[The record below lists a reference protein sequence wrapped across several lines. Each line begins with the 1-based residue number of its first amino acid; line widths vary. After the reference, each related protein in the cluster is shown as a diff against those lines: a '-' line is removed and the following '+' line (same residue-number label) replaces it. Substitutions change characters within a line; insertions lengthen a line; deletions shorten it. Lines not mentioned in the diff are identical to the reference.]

1 MGLGQPLTCPSF
13 DFPWRKSD
21 GAVGVVDACRR
32 GGYAQA
38 ACPPRAS
45 QRQTG
50 WCDYRG
56 LARPT
61 VLRQWRGAATGSGTG
76 KTLLARHC
84 QPRGCRCGHASLPR
98 CPGRSPK
105 GTSQT
110 RCGRA
115 PRPFATILARPQRVP
130 PTSPRRPRGSVHF
143 TRALSRF
150 RQRAMARACLS
161 GGWRLVRFSPA
172 RSAHRPRSAPAAT
185 ASRSAFRC
193 PGLHQNYPPCQRHGK
208 SDR

>member
-1 MGLGQPLTCPSF
+1 MTCPLLEICLRIFS
-13 DFPWRKSD
+13 S
-21 GAVGVVDACRR
+21 AVGVVGACRR

-115 PRPFATILARPQRVP
+115 PRPFATIPARPQRVP
-130 PTSPRRPRGSVHF
+130 PTGPRRPRGSVSIP
-143 TRALSRF
+143 R
-150 RQRAMARACLS
+150 CY
-161 GGWRLVRFSPA
+161 SPA
-172 RSAHRPRSAPAAT
+172 RRRILLCVWKTITAPWPQSSPPPQPAAAPAPDA
-185 ASRSAFRC
+185 AARPSCPRPGLRPC
-193 PGLHQNYPPCQRHGK
+193 PGSPARRRPQ
-208 SDR
+208 

>member
-76 KTLLARHC
+76 KTLLARHY

-115 PRPFATILARPQRVP
+115 PRPFATIPARPQRVP
-130 PTSPRRPRGSVHF
+130 PTGPRRPRGPVYPPRRYGPGSPPDIFVCERNASLWLF
-143 TRALSRF
+143 QASPAV
-150 RQRAMARACLS
+150 QAKAS
-161 GGWRLVRFSPA
+161 SPSSLVRCI
-172 RSAHRPRSAPAAT
+172 RRPLS
-185 ASRSAFRC
+185 
-193 PGLHQNYPPCQRHGK
+193 
-208 SDR
+208 